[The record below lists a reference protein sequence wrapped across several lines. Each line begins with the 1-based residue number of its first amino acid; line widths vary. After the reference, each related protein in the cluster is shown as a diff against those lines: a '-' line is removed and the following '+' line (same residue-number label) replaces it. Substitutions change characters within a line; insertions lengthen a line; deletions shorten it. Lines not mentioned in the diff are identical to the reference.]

1 MNPHWLAILNPAAGR
16 GRAARS
22 WPRYAAALA
31 ARGINIELQT
41 TSGPGEAT
49 RLAREAIAAGQ
60 SRILAIGGDGTL
72 HEVLNG
78 LIGAPTRATLA
89 LAPCGTGNDWARG
102 RAIPRRPAP
111 FAAMLA
117 AGRTLAHDVGA
128 IEYVADNGLQT
139 RYFINLAGVGY
150 DAYVLEQLP
159 RRGPRA
165 LAYLTAVAAGLI
177 RYRPPLTQIA
187 AAGERLSG
195 RYFATF
201 AALGRYAGG
210 GMQFAPRARPDDCC
224 RIRPSTG
231 GRSQRCRLTPIRRPA
246 SRPMASCSAIRRRQS
261 TCCVAPSTPS
271 CRSGVLTTRG
281 SVHRP
286 GRARRVRSG
295 GSQPTTANLP

>member
-49 RLAREAIAAGQ
+49 CLAREAIAAGQ

-102 RAIPRRPAP
+102 RAIPRRPAA

-210 GMQFAPRARPDDCC
+210 GMQFAPRARPDDGLLDLVT
-224 RIRPSTG
+224 IDH
-231 GRSQRCRLTPIRRPA
+231 L
-246 SRPMASCSAIRRRQS
+246 
-261 TCCVAPSTPS
+261 
-271 CRSGVLTTRG
+271 GVLATLRRLPSIYSGRLLQDPAVHWRQVAALSINTDPPARIEADGQLLGNTPATIHVLRG
-281 SVHRP
+281 AIDTVVP
-286 GRARRVRSG
+286 
-295 GSQPTTANLP
+295 

>member
-1 MNPHWLAILNPAAGR
+1 MSARWLAILNPAAGR
-16 GRAARS
+16 GRAARR

-41 TSGPGEAT
+41 TRGPGEAT
-49 RLAREAIAAGQ
+49 GLAREAIAAGQ

-102 RAIPRRPAP
+102 RAIPRRPAA

-139 RYFINLAGVGY
+139 RYFLNLAGVGY

-210 GMQFAPRARPDDCC
+210 GMQFAPRARPDDGLLDLVT
-224 RIRPSTG
+224 IDH
-231 GRSQRCRLTPIRRPA
+231 L
-246 SRPMASCSAIRRRQS
+246 
-261 TCCVAPSTPS
+261 
-271 CRSGVLTTRG
+271 GVLATLRRLPSIYSGRLLEDPAVHWRQVAALSISTDPPARIEADGQLLGNTPATIHVLRG
-281 SVHRP
+281 AIDTVVP
-286 GRARRVRSG
+286 
-295 GSQPTTANLP
+295 